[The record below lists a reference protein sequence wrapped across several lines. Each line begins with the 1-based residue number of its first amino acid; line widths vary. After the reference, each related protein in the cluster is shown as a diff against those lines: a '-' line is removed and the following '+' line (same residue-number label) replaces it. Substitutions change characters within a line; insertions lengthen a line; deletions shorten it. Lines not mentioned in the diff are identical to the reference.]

1 MNLNDV
7 GKIGKIL
14 KESQEINKNKQLQQ
28 TDTDFAKILE
38 EEISQ
43 ATTKTDAS
51 SNVIPSQQLL
61 NIKKTS
67 TESIFIKKGLEQL
80 GELTKNLEKFS
91 KILNSKNFDL
101 DSANEIIKL
110 LKDNLNL
117 LNTIKD
123 NISNPEIKNELSKAI
138 VIGNVE
144 VEKYLRG
151 DYFL

>member
-14 KESQEINKNKQLQQ
+14 KESQEVSKNKQPQK
-28 TDTDFAKILE
+28 TDKDFEKILE

-43 ATTKTDAS
+43 TTSKTDGTL
-51 SNVIPSQQLL
+51 NVIPSKQLL
-61 NIKKTS
+61 NVKNTS
-67 TESIFIKKGLEQL
+67 IENIFIKKGLEQL
-80 GELTKNLEKFS
+80 VEFTKNLEKFG

-101 DSANEIIKL
+101 NSANEIVKL
-110 LKDNLNL
+110 LRDNLNL
-117 LNTIKD
+117 LNTIKE
-123 NISNPEIKNELSKAI
+123 NINNPEIKNELNKAI

-151 DYFL
+151 DYFS